1 MKVYKI
7 TYKAKDHS
15 GAWRKKF
22 SLRYANTEDEA
33 VSQIDAHHSLIIQV
47 EFLGYKVERKAKD
60 SKELL
65 SSDYPD
71 KK

>member
-7 TYKAKDHS
+7 TYKEKDHA
-15 GAWRKKF
+15 GIWRKKF

-33 VSQIDAHHSLIIQV
+33 VSQIDAHHSMIMQV
-47 EFLGYKVERKAKD
+47 EFLGYRVEKKSKD
-60 SKELL
+60 SEKQHVQ
-65 SSDYPD
+65 DDFY